1 MERRRQPMKM
11 KVKMLLGV
19 LLSLA
24 LVLGL
29 IPGMRLTVLAGEPV
43 SYRDSDG
50 ATQTCSNYT
59 VVTNSTTTLQNGKWY
74 VVNRNV
80 DVDSRITVN
89 GTVNLILCDGKT
101 LNAQKGI
108 TVEGSNSLTVYAQSR
123 GGGMGTLNAIGVA
136 NEDDFIYPA
145 GIGSYESDGGTVT
158 INGGNITA
166 TGANGAYGGGAG
178 IGGCYSPAF
187 MNFYGSRGCIVTI
200 NGGNVNASGGTVSA
214 GIGGSFMNYAN
225 TVTINGGSVTATGG
239 MAAAG
244 IGTGANYIGDSY
256 STVTINGGTV
266 TAVGGTDNGYYM
278 GGAGIGAGFGGHGLV
293 TIITGGTVQATG
305 GTAAAG
311 IGDGS
316 GYDGNRLGSYT
327 INGGTVTATGGNGG
341 TSEDG
346 DTYGCGAGIGGGYS
360 LTYNADGYHGKNKT
374 YGTFNF
380 EGVTIYVGSD
390 ANSMS
395 EISFQGNF
403 GFNFTNM
410 HYHQYVRTEG
420 QFVASAYSVTVDAGE
435 NMTKTADSGDAS
447 QTDISDAM
455 TDVVYTADEGYYFP
469 TDYSVDTVN
478 GISVTRDSYTQIT
491 VSGTPT
497 DDTVITLTSPTAKT
511 KADAPTSVTAVNCT
525 TLDNNDGK
533 LTGVTAVMEYKK
545 SDAESW
551 TDGTGS
557 DITGLVPGTYYVRVK
572 ATDTTFVS
580 DNQELT
586 VNGFSFFASHSL
598 SLDGDIGVNFYLN
611 LTDEQA
617 ACATITFKWMKNG
630 SEKTEVV
637 NLSEENRTRY
647 GYKTIC
653 RVSASEVRAEINA
666 HLVINAGQ
674 DEQIEETDTYSVAT
688 YANVILN
695 DAEYASSYSNPNPN
709 QTLEKLRI
717 LVSALLDYGDHAN
730 AYFDA
735 NAAALATPAVVIP
748 AEYAESAYYSVTD
761 LPEGVTF
768 EGATLSLR
776 SQTTLSLYFKKTAS
790 VSDEVVLTMDGK
802 IENKDYERK
811 QSGNEYVIR
820 IRNIAAPE
828 LNTVFTVKV
837 NGTGIVNYSPLT
849 YCYKAQS
856 SSDTK
861 LANTVKALYKFW
873 QEANR
878 FFSKETD

>member
-1 MERRRQPMKM
+1 MNP
-11 KVKMLLGV
+11 
-19 LLSLA
+19 
-24 LVLGL
+24 
-29 IPGMRLTVLAGEPV
+29 
-43 SYRDSDG
+43 
-50 ATQTCSNYT
+50 
-59 VVTNSTTTLQNGKWY
+59 
-74 VVNRNV
+74 
-80 DVDSRITVN
+80 
-89 GTVNLILCDGKT
+89 
-101 LNAQKGI
+101 
-108 TVEGSNSLTVYAQSR
+108 
-123 GGGMGTLNAIGVA
+123 
-136 NEDDFIYPA
+136 
-145 GIGSYESDGGTVT
+145 
-158 INGGNITA
+158 
-166 TGANGAYGGGAG
+166 GGAG
-178 IGGCYSPAF
+178 
-187 MNFYGSRGCIVTI
+187 GS
-200 NGGNVNASGGTVSA
+200 
-214 GIGGSFMNYAN
+214 
-225 TVTINGGSVTATGG
+225 
-239 MAAAG
+239 
-244 IGTGANYIGDSY
+244 
-256 STVTINGGTV
+256 VTINGGTV
-266 TAVGGTDNGYYM
+266 
-278 GGAGIGAGFGGHGLV
+278 I
-293 TIITGGTVQATG
+293 ATG
-305 GTAAAG
+305 V
-311 IGDGS
+311 DG
-316 GYDGNRLGSYT
+316 
-327 INGGTVTATGGNGG
+327 
-341 TSEDG
+341 
-346 DTYGCGAGIGGGYS
+346 GAGIGGGQKANGGDVTINGGDVTATGGESIDWSTNPYTVVGQAPGIGGGFSSNDNGTLNLGADVSLIVSTDNSAWMNYDGSTRAPYMKTGKVHVHDFTYS
-360 LTYNADGYHGKNKT
+360 ADGAAITATCTEEDCDLTDSKATLTIVAPMLTT
-374 YGTFNF
+374 YGQTGEDISAAATLTGLDDFNTATSKTVAETEIKYVGRDGTTYDENEAAPSAAGKYTAKITV
-380 EGVTIYVGSD
+380 EGVTASVDYEIAKADPTVTAPT
-390 ANSMS
+390 ANTL
-395 EISFQGNF
+395 NY
-403 GFNFTNM
+403 N
-410 HYHQYVRTEG
+410 G
-420 QFVASAYSVTVDAGE
+420 QPQALVTAGE
-435 NMTKTADSGDAS
+435 ATGGTMWYAVGTDETTAPTDGWS
-447 QTDISDAM
+447 QDIPEK
-455 TDVVYTADEGYYFP
+455 TDV
-469 TDYSVDTVN
+469 
-478 GISVTRDSYTQIT
+478 
-491 VSGTPT
+491 
-497 DDTVITLTSPTAKT
+497 
-511 KADAPTSVTAVNCT
+511 
-525 TLDNNDGK
+525 GK
-533 LTGVTAVMEYKK
+533 
-545 SDAESW
+545 
-551 TDGTGS
+551 
-557 DITGLVPGTYYVRVK
+557 YYVWYKVVGDENHEDTEPESILVK
-572 ATDTTFVS
+572 ILSLFI
-580 DNQELT
+580 
-586 VNGFSFFASHSL
+586 SHSL
-598 SLDGDIGVNFYLN
+598 SLDSDIGVNFYLN